1 MARDRSLTDILG
13 PIEGDYVDW
22 LVRSARQYAT
32 ENIEK
37 KTSEWIK
44 VSAMSNKYTGYV
56 SVTPNDIWDW
66 IHTTDDLTSV
76 ILALCSE
83 VRRLQRNNTEKH
95 EETTNGEG
103 TNKER

>member
-13 PIEGDYVDW
+13 QVDGEYVDW
-22 LVRSARQYAT
+22 LVRSARRYT
-32 ENIEK
+32 TKDIEK
-37 KTSEWIK
+37 KTAEWIK

-66 IHTTDDLTSV
+66 IHTTDDLTAV

-83 VRRLQRNNTEKH
+83 VRSLQTKTQKH
-95 EETTNGEG
+95 EETTNGQG
-103 TNKER
+103 SDKER